1 MSVFSSL
8 EARKYTLPPSPPSHP
23 EGHQKGIP
31 LSLLPEA
38 IPSPPFPDAIKI
50 LTSS

>member
-1 MSVFSSL
+1 MRVFSSL
-8 EARKYTLPPSPPSHP
+8 EARKYTLPPSPQSPP
-23 EGHQKGIP
+23 EGPPKGIP

-38 IPSPPFPDAIKI
+38 IPSPHFPDAIKI